1 MKKVL
6 FPLFLLSAL
15 QLYAQTPAQNTP
27 YWFGRTNSKFTSLAD
42 GLGDDRLGGTKMGYI
57 DSNVVF
63 KVIDSVQNMYVVQ
76 LSKYHTAFVAKSF
89 IQKDSSY
96 KEKNFYLTNSIIAK
110 GTNSGYDSVAI
121 RLDEYL
127 PYKSWMEINPSKII
141 LNIYGVQANTN
152 WITQLSTLKEVKNV
166 YYNQVEDDIVQ
177 FTIEL
182 KHRQHWGYSLSYH
195 NKVLLLKVKQQPEE
209 LQLSK
214 LTIAID
220 AGHGGTNSGAS
231 GIISKVLEKDY
242 TLKFA
247 KALQRLL
254 KKKGIKN
261 IVMTRTKDTS
271 LDMRERISFLQQQ
284 NPDVLVS
291 LHLNSSDN
299 PVVSGTATF
308 YKHIG
313 FRSLSQAIISRMTEL
328 ELDEF
333 GNVGNFNFALN
344 GPTDFVN
351 ALVEIAFLS
360 NVNDERKILDPS
372 FQKQVAFQIFK
383 GLKDWLKM
391 IKKDHPKI
399 N

>member
-1 MKKVL
+1 MKNFL
-6 FPLFLLSAL
+6 FPLMLFGVF
-15 QLYAQTPAQNTP
+15 QLTAQTQTNTAT
-27 YWFGRTNSKFTSLAD
+27 YWFGKSNSKFASLAD
-42 GLGDDRLGGTKMGYI
+42 GLGDDRLGGTKIGYI
-57 DSNVVF
+57 DSSVVL

-76 LSKYHTAFVAKSF
+76 LSKYHTAFISKGFV
-89 IQKDSSY
+89 QWDSSY
-96 KEKNFYLTNSIIAK
+96 KEKNFYLTNSILAK
-110 GTNSGYDSVAI
+110 GTNDGYDSVAI
-121 RLDEYL
+121 RLDEKL

-152 WITQLSTLKEVKNV
+152 WITQLSTLKEVKNI
-166 YYNQVEDDIVQ
+166 YYNQIEDDVVQ

-231 GIISKVLEKDY
+231 GIVSKVLEKDY

-247 KALQRLL
+247 KALQHLL
-254 KKKGIKN
+254 KKKGVKN
-261 IVMTRTKDTS
+261 IIMTRTKDTS

-284 NPDVLVS
+284 NPDILIS
-291 LHLNSSDN
+291 LHLNSSEN
-299 PVVSGTATF
+299 PSISGVSTY

-313 FRSLSQAIISRMTEL
+313 FRSLSQAIVKRMTEL

-344 GPTDFVN
+344 APTDFVN

-360 NVNDERKILDPS
+360 NVNDERKILDKD
-372 FQKQVAFQIFK
+372 FQKQVAYQIYT
-383 GLKDWLKM
+383 GLKDWLRT
-391 IKKDHPKI
+391 IKKDNPK

>member
-1 MKKVL
+1 MKNIL
-6 FPLFLLSAL
+6 FPLILFAAL
-15 QLYAQTPAQNTP
+15 QLSAQTQIKSTS
-27 YWFGRTNSKFTSLAD
+27 YWLGKSNSQFTSLAD
-42 GLGDDRLGGTKMGYI
+42 GLGNDRLGGTKMGYI

-76 LSKYHTAFVAKSF
+76 LSKYHTAFISKNF

-96 KEKNFYLTNSIIAK
+96 KEKKFYLTTSVIAK
-110 GTNSGYDSVAI
+110 GTTGGYDSVAI
-121 RLDEYL
+121 RLDENL

-152 WITQLSTLKEVKNV
+152 WITQLSTLKEVKNI
-166 YYNQVEDDIVQ
+166 YFNQIEDDIVQ

-182 KHRQHWGYSLSYH
+182 KHKQHWGYSLSYH
-195 NKVLLLKVKQQPEE
+195 NKILLLKVKQQPEE

-220 AGHGGTNSGAS
+220 AGHGGTNLGAD
-231 GIISKVLEKDY
+231 GVVSKALEKNY

-247 KALQRLL
+247 EKLQHLL
-254 KKKGIKN
+254 KKKGVKN

-271 LDMRERISFLQQQ
+271 LSMPERILFLQQHH
-284 NPDVLVS
+284 PDVMIS

-299 PVVSGTATF
+299 PSVSGTATF

-313 FRSLSQAIISRMTEL
+313 FRSLSQALIKRMTEL
-328 ELDEF
+328 NLNEF

-344 GPTDFVN
+344 NPTDFVN

-360 NVNDERKILDPS
+360 NVNDERKILDAH
-372 FQKQVAFQIFK
+372 FQKQVAYKIYK
-383 GLKDWLKM
+383 GLNDWLKT
-391 IKKDHPKI
+391 IKKDKPK